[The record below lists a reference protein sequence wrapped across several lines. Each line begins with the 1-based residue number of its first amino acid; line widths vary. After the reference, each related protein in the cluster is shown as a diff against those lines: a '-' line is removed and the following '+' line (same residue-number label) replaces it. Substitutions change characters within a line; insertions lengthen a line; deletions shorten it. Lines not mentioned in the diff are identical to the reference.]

1 MSTCFINK
9 YSHNIWN
16 IYNENFPSYLKTP
29 KRQFI
34 SKLSKYA
41 FWDILFYDTNANTK
55 LNLNNLTNQTNQT
68 QHSGLNKG
76 TTYSNLDF
84 SVFINKS
91 NSDSDE
97 HFLVSGFALFN
108 FFSKKKLLHLD
119 YLSLSKSMQG
129 KGNGKAY
136 LQYLINQI
144 YKKNSKVFKYLVL
157 ECEDHLVQ
165 FYKSN
170 GFVPIEFNYWYK
182 GLKMN
187 LMVYNDK
194 TIKRITKIA
203 IAKFLSKVFAT
214 NLFDCIDGFDKPIL
228 LLKYSNEYLFDVY
241 SKFRFHTVDNFQKP

>member
-1 MSTCFINK
+1 MTTCLLNK

-16 IYNENFPSYLKTP
+16 IYNENFPSYLKTS
-29 KRQFI
+29 KRKFM
-34 SKLSKYA
+34 SNLSNYSL
-41 FWDILFYDTNANTK
+41 WDILFYNTNANTK
-55 LNLNNLTNQTNQT
+55 HNLTNLTNIT
-68 QHSGLNKG
+68 QHSGLNKR

-97 HFLVSGFALFN
+97 HSIVSGFALFN
-108 FFSKKKLLHLD
+108 FFPKKNLLHLD

-144 YKKNSKVFKYLVL
+144 YKKNSHVFKYLVL
-157 ECEDHLVQ
+157 ECEDHLVP

-170 GFVPIEFNYWYK
+170 SFVSIEFNYWYK

-194 TIKRITKIA
+194 TIGKMTMIA
-203 IAKFLSKVFAT
+203 IAKFLSKVFAS
-214 NLFDCIDGFDKPIL
+214 NSIDYIDCFIIPIPL
-228 LLKYSNEYLFDVY
+228 LRYSNEYLFDVY
-241 SKFRFHTVDNFQKP
+241 LKFRFHTVDNFQKP